1 MRRIAERAAT
11 RQVARRHAFAEWKAV
26 TMMDAND
33 ELADEKS
40 RLLLLQ
46 SLWAARMG
54 GLE

>member
-1 MRRIAERAAT
+1 MEV
-11 RQVARRHAFAEWKAV
+11 QVWTISMADQAKTTWKAA

>member
-1 MRRIAERAAT
+1 
-11 RQVARRHAFAEWKAV
+11 
-26 TMMDAND
+26 MMDAND

-54 GLE
+54 GAEMPMEGECMVTAE

>member
-1 MRRIAERAAT
+1 
-11 RQVARRHAFAEWKAV
+11 
-26 TMMDAND
+26 MMDAND

-46 SLWAARMG
+46 SLWAARIG